1 MKFRD
6 TSKRKVNIN
15 ITSLID
21 VLFLLLIFFIVSSRF
36 IEEPAMKL
44 QLPETTMEKRAEV
57 KGYTLFITRE
67 GTFYIN
73 ENRIDNTDLLNRL
86 KEIAPEIKERGLI
99 IKADEKVDYGI
110 VIGAMDAAKNS
121 GITKLIVA
129 TREKM
134 EK

>member
-6 TSKRKVNIN
+6 KSKRKVNIN

-67 GTFYIN
+67 GAFYIN
-73 ENRIDNTDLLNRL
+73 ENRISNDDLLKHL
-86 KEIAPEIKERGLI
+86 TKISPEIKERGLV

-121 GITKLIVA
+121 GINKLIVA
-129 TREKM
+129 TREKL